1 MVLRQS
7 IQKLL
12 QDIDP
17 VVQPQN
23 EDKTIKEKSK
33 KTQIIKLKS
42 KKTQIIKQKRP
53 MNHRSLSIIIMILI
67 PHLGVGIL
75 LLEETDGDIPHFMDQ
90 DLGLDQDSDLD
101 QGLDQDLGSG
111 LDQDLVMRGMIL
123 SFMIPFILL
132 LAVSMVHGEVIGEI
146 TMDMEGIIGHLT
158 TMEATIIITTQKGL
172 IDVLW

>member
-17 VVQPQN
+17 VVQPQDK
-23 EDKTIKEKSK
+23 DKTIKLKNK
-33 KTQIIKLKS
+33 KTQIIKL
-42 KKTQIIKQKRP
+42 KRP

-67 PHLGVGIL
+67 PHLEVGIL
-75 LLEETDGDIPHFMDQ
+75 LLEETDGDFHPFM
-90 DLGLDQDSDLD
+90 DQDSDLD
-101 QGLDQDLGSG
+101 QGLDQDSG
-111 LDQDLVMRGMIL
+111 LDLDQDLVMCGVIL

-132 LAVSMVHGEVIGEI
+132 LVLSMVHGEVIGQT
-146 TMDMEGIIGHLT
+146 TMDMEGIIRDLT
-158 TMEATIIITTQKGL
+158 TMEATIIITTEKGL